1 MTRRVK
7 IHRLRQSI
15 YPVKM
20 AVVICDDL
28 DAAHRS
34 VFPGEKCDLSG
45 YGAVMIPRGKHY
57 FILIKPDASES
68 TVAHESFHMT
78 VDVMEWCGFKV
89 TKNHEPAAYLCGW
102 IAGKVH
108 KAILK
113 HRLSPH

>member
-1 MTRRVK
+1 MTRRSVK

-15 YPVKM
+15 YPVYM
-20 AVVICDDL
+20 YVVVHSDIS
-28 DAAHRS
+28 AAHME
-34 VFPGEKCDLSG
+34 VFGEEFHLAKCGGLLVSNG
-45 YGAVMIPRGKHY
+45 SRFYIFVQPNA
-57 FILIKPDASES
+57 DAD
-68 TVAHESFHMT
+68 TIAHESFHMT